1 MAEDLERAQNRLANI
16 RGVDPLLR
24 ALRTISLGS
33 WQAALK
39 RKAAVTHY
47 WEHLMSLLPPLL
59 PSLQPG
65 KRVLGRKPL
74 TISKIVVLVIGSE
87 RGLCG
92 RFNKVIAEHA
102 EQYLEKHETEGIQ
115 VDLCALGS
123 RVIRIFKR
131 QQRTLAWSDVLSTTS
146 IPSYRLALNLANHW
160 LSSFESGDL
169 DAVDVLYN
177 AYLSVGRYAPTAVRM
192 MPPKIPPLEQPS
204 LGESWPPVIIETDP
218 SSLIKRIIEQ
228 ASATG
233 IYECLLDSTIAEHS
247 ARYQLMEEAA
257 TSTQRLI
264 DELTMDVQISRRHQ
278 ITQEMQ
284 ELAAGAGMIGSK

>member
-1 MAEDLERAQNRLANI
+1 MTEDLERAQNRLANI
-16 RGVDPLLR
+16 RGVDPLLG

-39 RKAAVTHY
+39 RKVAVTGY
-47 WEHLMSLLPPLL
+47 REHLMSLLPSLL

-74 TISKIVVLVIGSE
+74 SVSRIAVLVIGSE

-92 RFNKVIAEHA
+92 RFNKVVAEHT
-102 EQYLEKHETEGIQ
+102 EQYLEKHKTNGIQ
-115 VDLCALGS
+115 VDLWALGS

-131 QQRTLAWSDVLSTTS
+131 RQRTLAWSDVLSTTS
-146 IPSYRLALNLANHW
+146 LPSYRLTHDLTRHW
-160 LSSFESGDL
+160 LSSFEGGDL

-177 AYLSVGRYAPTAVRM
+177 VYLSVGRYAPTVVRM
-192 MPPKIPPLEQPS
+192 IPPKIPPTVQPS
-204 LGESWPPVIIETDP
+204 LGEPWPPPIIETDP
-218 SSLIKRIIEQ
+218 WSLITRIIEQ
-228 ASATG
+228 AIAIS
-233 IYECLLDSTIAEHS
+233 IYECLLDSAVAEHS
-247 ARYQLMEEAA
+247 ARYQLMEEAVSN
-257 TSTQRLI
+257 TKRLI

-284 ELAAGAGMIGSK
+284 ELAAGAGLIGSQ